1 MKTVQINNPMVLFG
15 LLVCLATASY
25 GASKGAAPA
34 THGFEDCVLQSSVDP
49 NAEMRWHLPLDP
61 GSPIGLWRGVLVQG
75 GQIKAELTAS
85 RFQGYGSSIWNHA
98 DSSARS
104 EYLLP
109 FIGSQPA
116 YSVASP
122 ADVDGFLF
130 TGLGSDFYYGGER
143 SNRTLIRAAEG
154 IWRVQQGCRGFLM
167 FNR

>member
-1 MKTVQINNPMVLFG
+1 MQ
-15 LLVCLATASY
+15 
-25 GASKGAAPA
+25 
-34 THGFEDCVLQSSVDP
+34 
-49 NAEMRWHLPLDP
+49 MRWHLPS
-61 GSPIGLWRGVLVQG
+61 GSVLPSDFGGACWFKEERSGVAYRIAV
-75 GQIKAELTAS
+75 
-85 RFQGYGSSIWNHA
+85 QGYGSSIWNHA

-116 YSVASP
+116 YSVATP

>member
-1 MKTVQINNPMVLFG
+1 MVLFG
-15 LLVCLATASY
+15 LLMCPASASY
-25 GASKGAAPA
+25 GASKGAAPG
-34 THGFEDCVLQSSVDP
+34 THGFEVCVLQSTIDS
-49 NAEMRWHLPLDP
+49 NAEMRWHLPSDP
-61 GSPIGLWRGVLVQG
+61 GVPVGVWRGVLVQE
-75 GQIKAELTAS
+75 GQIKAELMAS

-109 FIGSQPA
+109 FIGFQPA
-116 YSVASP
+116 YSVAAP

-143 SNRTLIRAAEG
+143 SNRALIRAAEG
-154 IWRVQQGCRGFLM
+154 IWRVQKGCRGFLM

>member
-1 MKTVQINNPMVLFG
+1 MVLFG

-25 GASKGAAPA
+25 GASEGGAPA
-34 THGFEDCVLQSSVDP
+34 SDGFENCVLQSSVDP

-85 RFQGYGSSIWNHA
+85 RFQGYGSSIWSHA
-98 DSSARS
+98 GSSARS
-104 EYLLP
+104 EYLIP

-116 YSVASP
+116 YSVAAR

-130 TGLGSDFYYGGER
+130 TGLGPYFHYGDER
-143 SNRTLIRAAEG
+143 SNEPLIRAAEG
-154 IWRVQQGCRGFLM
+154 IWRVQWGCRGLMM

>member
-1 MKTVQINNPMVLFG
+1 M
-15 LLVCLATASY
+15 
-25 GASKGAAPA
+25 
-34 THGFEDCVLQSSVDP
+34 
-49 NAEMRWHLPLDP
+49 
-61 GSPIGLWRGVLVQG
+61 LVQAG
-75 GQIKAELTAS
+75 EVKAELTAS

-116 YSVASP
+116 YSVATP

>member
-1 MKTVQINNPMVLFG
+1 MVLFG
-15 LLVCLATASY
+15 LLVCLASASY
-25 GASKGAAPA
+25 AARKGAAPA
-34 THGFEDCVLQSSVDP
+34 THSFEDCVLQSTVDP
-49 NAEMRWHLPLDP
+49 SAEMRWHLPSDS
-61 GSPIGLWRGVLVQG
+61 GSPIGLWRGMLVQG
-75 GQIKAELTAS
+75 GEVKAKLTAS

-116 YSVASP
+116 YSVAAP

-143 SNRTLIRAAEG
+143 SNRALIQAAEG